1 MEDKQLTLVEHL
13 SELRRRIIIIFL
25 GIIGGSIIS
34 YQFVDNIVELLVKP
48 AEKLE
53 FIYLSP
59 PELFLAYLKIAI
71 ISGIV
76 ISSPISLMQIWLF
89 IKPGLKP
96 NERKYLRFGLWMGI
110 VFFLIGVVFA
120 YFTLVPI
127 TINFFT
133 EISKNEIAPLF
144 SFDSYLSFISSI
156 LLSSGLVFELPLLII
171 LLTQLNLITAS
182 TLTKYRKYVILVI
195 FIIAAVITPPDVISQ
210 ALLGVPMVLLY
221 EISIWIAKVIGKRK
235 KEKAYE
241 END

>member
-59 PELFLAYLKIAI
+59 PELFLAYIKIAI

-133 EISKNEIAPLF
+133 EISKNGIAPLF

-210 ALLGVPMVLLY
+210 VLLGVPMVLLY

>member
-1 MEDKQLTLVEHL
+1 M
-13 SELRRRIIIIFL
+13 
-25 GIIGGSIIS
+25 
-34 YQFVDNIVELLVKP
+34 
-48 AEKLE
+48 
-53 FIYLSP
+53 
-59 PELFLAYLKIAI
+59 FLAYLKIAI

-182 TLTKYRKYVILVI
+182 TLIKYRKYVILVI